1 VGAPGG
7 EGASQRIERNVRR
20 QFAVIPLAAVVFA
33 AGCSGGGGSASDPAP
48 PATETGGRDPA
59 FAGDWKTDFSKHTVP
74 LAGFVSGGPGK
85 DGIPALDRPRFE
97 SVAEADRWIED
108 KEPVIELVI
117 ADEARAY
124 PLQILTWHE
133 IVNDELGG
141 RPVAVTFC
149 PLCNTALVFDRRVD
163 GRLLDFGTTGYL
175 RNSDLVMYDRQ
186 TESWWQQ
193 FGGDAVIGELA
204 GEELEQVPAAIVAWR
219 EFADRHPGARVLSRE
234 TGFPRPY
241 GRNPYS
247 GYDDVGSPPF
257 VPTENSDD
265 DRLQPKERVVYVE
278 RKGKAAAVPFSVL
291 AKAGRMEVEIGGDV
305 LALEWVPG
313 ARSALDHPAI
323 AAGREVGSARVRLL
337 GSGEP
342 VAFDTPFW
350 FAVAAF
356 RPDVRVVG
364 RPSAQGASERSRYS
378 RVPGLFPVQA

>member
-1 VGAPGG
+1 MSGRLALVP
-7 EGASQRIERNVRR
+7 VLLLL
-20 QFAVIPLAAVVFA
+20 AVAA
-33 AGCSGGGGSASDPAP
+33 CSSGGGGSGPAP
-48 PATETGGRDPA
+48 AEGEDSAGRLS
-59 FAGDWKTDFSKHTVP
+59 FGGDWKTDFSKHTVP

-108 KEPVIELVI
+108 KEPVIELV
-117 ADEARAY
+117 AGDEARAY
-124 PLQILTWHE
+124 PLQILIWHE
-133 IVNDELGG
+133 IVNDRLGG

-204 GEELEQVPAAIVAWR
+204 GEELEHVPAAIVAWR
-219 EFADRHPGARVLSRE
+219 AFADRYPGARVLSRE

-241 GRNPYS
+241 GRNPYT

-257 VPTENSDD
+257 VPTENLDD

-278 RKGKAAAVPFSVL
+278 RDGEAVAVSFSAL
-291 AKAGRMEVEIGGDV
+291 SKAGRMEVEVGGDV

-313 ARSALDHPAI
+313 ARSALGHPAI

-337 GSGEP
+337 DSGEP
-342 VAFDTPFW
+342 VVFDTPFW

-364 RPSAQGASERSRYS
+364 RPEAEGTSERSRYS
-378 RVPGLFPVQA
+378 RVPGLLPVQA